1 MRKLSITVAAA
12 AAILALNSIGCSAN
26 AVTASGNTLPNAAK
40 NFSPI
45 HETACRGWGR
55 WCGPGLSG
63 PVVHTGAGAAPV
75 GKVADKEGSPAG
87 GLLSIYTEC
96 SARDG
101 SAAGGRHGPH

>member
-1 MRKLSITVAAA
+1 MKRPAAVGA
-12 AAILALNSIGCSAN
+12 AGVDRA
-26 AVTASGNTLPNAAK
+26 
-40 NFSPI
+40 
-45 HETACRGWGR
+45 
-55 WCGPGLSG
+55 LSG

-75 GKVADKEGSPAG
+75 GKVADKEGSPVG

>member
-1 MRKLSITVAAA
+1 MKRPAAVGA
-12 AAILALNSIGCSAN
+12 AGVDRA
-26 AVTASGNTLPNAAK
+26 
-40 NFSPI
+40 
-45 HETACRGWGR
+45 
-55 WCGPGLSG
+55 LSG

-75 GKVADKEGSPAG
+75 GRVADKEGGRQPG